1 MPDAILELP
10 LTLVQSLER
19 RLITASAVATSPFT
33 GSEEVQDWG
42 GEWWDYAIEMARTT
56 GRYGRRLS
64 AFLAALGGP
73 RGRFL
78 FRDPTIRQ
86 PGSTLTPQVAGGFQ
100 IGNQLI
106 TAGWP
111 PFATPLLAG
120 DFFSLGTDAATRLHQ
135 LTADVIT
142 DEAGM
147 ATLAFVPRLRSSPE
161 DGTPLEI
168 AAPAALLRLTAPVP
182 TRIGRAESFLF
193 TLTAREAL

>member
-1 MPDAILELP
+1 MIPELP
-10 LTLVQSLER
+10 LTLVQALER
-19 RLITASAVATSPFT
+19 RLVTAIAVAASPYT
-33 GSEEVQDWG
+33 GTEEVQDWG
-42 GEWWDYAIEMARTT
+42 GEWWDYGIEMARTT
-56 GRYGRRLS
+56 GRDGRRLS

-86 PGSTLTPQVAGGFQ
+86 PGSLMAPQVAGGFQ
-100 IGNQLI
+100 TGNQLV

-120 DFFSLGTDAATRLHQ
+120 DFFSLGTDAQTRLHQ

-142 DEAGM
+142 DETGE
-147 ATLAFVPRLRSSPE
+147 ATLAFVPRLRSSPA

-168 AAPAALLRLTAPVP
+168 AAPAVVLRLTAPVP

-193 TLTAREAL
+193 TLAAREAL